1 MGGTKGQCYPSSAP
15 GVDSLCAGVIFSVMD
30 IELLLKNWGL
40 AVAVVLLL
48 GVAMF
53 VIAALVRRAP
63 WGQLRQ
69 ALVECKA
76 RRNEHKV
83 ALSAAS
89 KAEKRLAGLLPR
101 ADTVKPRRL
110 QEAKDRLEDARALA
124 KIADDQLMIARNHV
138 RRVILEEYPPRKHEQ
153 LRRKY
158 LPDDQPDGKPFSF

>member
-1 MGGTKGQCYPSSAP
+1 
-15 GVDSLCAGVIFSVMD
+15 MD
-30 IELLLKNWGL
+30 VELLLQNWGL
-40 AVAVVLLL
+40 AVALVLLL

-53 VIAALVRRAP
+53 IIAALVRRSS

-69 ALVECKA
+69 TLVNCQA
-76 RRNEHKV
+76 RRNEHKA
-83 ALSAAS
+83 ALAAAN
-89 KAEKRLAGLLPR
+89 KAEKRLAGLLSH

-110 QEAKDRLEDARALA
+110 QEAKDRLEDTRALV

-138 RRVILEEYPPRKHEQ
+138 RRVIHEEYPPRKHAQ